1 MSGDE
6 AAGSG
11 PAADAAHDAREL
23 LNGILDEMNA
33 GYRAMPGTRS
43 TSDGEADVVST
54 ARGAGRVTLNG
65 LVDLVTELA
74 ELGIRVVGKIA
85 VEVTNAA
92 AELVQVI
99 ARRAGDGSL
108 SDPLRLS
115 VGGAVPEP
123 APVLVLPDVSPG
135 QTTTSH
141 VSVRNDTLDMID
153 GMRLRCGGLFG
164 PGEERILG
172 YRLDFTPPVVD
183 VRPRTTVN
191 VACSIVVPSDT
202 KRARYFGVIEVAGT
216 PGLQLLVSLNV
227 I

>member
-6 AAGSG
+6 GAGRG
-11 PAADAAHDAREL
+11 PAADAAHDARQL

-33 GYRAMPGTRS
+33 GYRAVPGTGRS
-43 TSDGEADVVST
+43 TSDGDDD
-54 ARGAGRVTLNG
+54 RRVTLHGVVN
-65 LVDLVTELA
+65 LATELA
-74 ELGIRVVGKIA
+74 ELAIRTVGRVA
-85 VEVTNAA
+85 VDVTSAA
-92 AELVQVI
+92 AEFGALI
-99 ARRAGDGSL
+99 ARRLSDGSL
-108 SDPLRLS
+108 SDPLR
-115 VGGAVPEP
+115 VPGAGAEP

-135 QTTTSH
+135 ETTTTH
-141 VSVRNDTLDMID
+141 VTVRNDTLDMID

-183 VRPRTTVN
+183 VRPGTSAN
-191 VACSIVVPSDT
+191 VACSLVVPSDT
-202 KRARYFGVIEVAGT
+202 KRARYFGVIEAAGT

>member
-6 AAGSG
+6 VAGRG

-33 GYRAMPGTRS
+33 GYS
-43 TSDGEADVVST
+43 KDEAVVG
-54 ARGAGRVTLNG
+54 ARGDNRVTLNG
-65 LVDLVTELA
+65 LVDLAAELA
-74 ELGIRVVGKIA
+74 ELGVRVVGRIV
-85 VEVTNAA
+85 VEVTSAA
-92 AELVQVI
+92 AEFVQVI
-99 ARRAGDGSL
+99 ARRAGDRS
-108 SDPLRLS
+108 P
-115 VGGAVPEP
+115 GAVGPEP

-172 YRLDFTPPVVD
+172 YKLDFSPPVVD
-183 VRPRTTVN
+183 VRPGTTVN
-191 VACSIVVPSDT
+191 VACSLVVPSDS
-202 KRARYFGVIEVAGT
+202 KRARYFGVIEAAGT